1 MLGTGQGCRWLRF
14 KPLNQS
20 RDLYLSVSNIPSEA
34 SAINQSWEF
43 HSHLL
48 FEKKK
53 NKNLKVSWFYFDVEK
68 VLLSKS
74 QEGLWDEKEA
84 GPFPPC
90 F

>member
-53 NKNLKVSWFYFDVEK
+53 IKI
-68 VLLSKS
+68 
-74 QEGLWDEKEA
+74 
-84 GPFPPC
+84 
-90 F
+90 